1 MINNSDQFW
10 KRALADSE
18 ETISLCVFF
27 LITTTMTTL
36 GVIVLPST
44 MHILISVF
52 LSAIIASVVAVLITT
67 HVSELIEKVVT
78 K

>member
-1 MINNSDQFW
+1 MINNSGQFW

-52 LSAIIASVVAVLITT
+52 LSVIIASVVAVVITT
-67 HVSELIEKVVT
+67 HVSELIEKVIT